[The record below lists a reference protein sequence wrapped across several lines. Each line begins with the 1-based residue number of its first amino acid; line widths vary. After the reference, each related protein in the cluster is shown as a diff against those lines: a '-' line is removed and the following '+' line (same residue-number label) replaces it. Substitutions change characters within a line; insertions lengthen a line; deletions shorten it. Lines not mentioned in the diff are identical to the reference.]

1 MCGDHPCCEIGVV
14 FCSCLQICG
23 NLYLQEKL
31 NMIVTIGGI
40 PVYDAVITDDETGMF
55 KISLVDDPAVMS
67 NFQAFDATRKMQ
79 LYAIQDE
86 EKRLVRGCIMRADFP
101 IYRRDERMGEYYI
114 IYKADTIR
122 QMAEKYLAE
131 SRQNDVNAMHQGEDL
146 PDIYMVQYFIKG
158 DGIQVDGFDECA
170 DGSLFGEFHV
180 TNDDVW
186 AEIKA
191 GTYKGFS
198 LEGVFD
204 LVPEQDRDEIQ
215 EIVDILDGKF
225 KKFHNQN
232 DMSKLSRLKEILA
245 AKLQEAEQK
254 FGNVTTDKGVL
265 SWDGDDD
272 LKEGDSVYVMD
283 SEGNR
288 TPAAD
293 GDYKTDDNKVIVVV
307 DGKVSEIKDAE
318 AEVSTEESKFI
329 ETDKGKLEWDNEEE
343 DLKEGDAVY
352 VRDEE
357 GNRVPAPDGD
367 YTTGDGKVIKVS
379 DGKVT
384 EIVDDK
390 AEVADQDLKARR
402 KSRFEKIRQAF
413 VESFEEKMRLITEA
427 IASVIGD
434 DKEFYLVDA
443 GEDFGVV
450 DVFDFETYEDHYFR
464 YSITWN
470 EDGTATASDPQEV
483 KRMFVPIDMESPFAK
498 SNEEEMN
505 SLKAENASLKAEI
518 AKLKKTP
525 AGKPAH
531 EEVKE
536 QQQMSKTGNKGLDR
550 LSRIM
555 SAK

>member
-1 MCGDHPCCEIGVV
+1 
-14 FCSCLQICG
+14 
-23 NLYLQEKL
+23 
-31 NMIVTIGGI
+31 MIVTIGGI
-40 PVYDAVITDDETGMF
+40 PVYDAVISDDETGMF

-101 IYRRDERMGEYYI
+101 IYRRDAGFGEYYI
-114 IYKADTIR
+114 IYKAEEIR
-122 QMAEKYLAE
+122 KMAEKYLAE

-180 TNDDVW
+180 VNDEVW
-186 AEIKA
+186 EEIKA

-204 LVPEQDRDEIQ
+204 LVPEQDKDEIQ
-215 EIVDILDGKF
+215 EIVDILDGAF
-225 KKFHNQN
+225 RNFHKSN

-245 AKLQEAEQK
+245 AKLQEEK

-265 SWDGDDD
+265 SWDGDED
-272 LKEGDSVYVMD
+272 LKEGDSVYVED

-293 GDYKTDDNKVIVVV
+293 GDYKTNDNKVVVVV

-318 AEVSTEESKFI
+318 AEVAPAEGEESEFI

-367 YTTGDGKVIKVS
+367 YTTEDGKVIKVS

-384 EIVDDK
+384 EIVDPK
-390 AEVADQDLKARR
+390 AEVSEEEVKAKRIS
-402 KSRFEKIRQAF
+402 KFTKIKEAFE
-413 VESFEEKMRLITEA
+413 ESFDTKMREISNA
-427 IASVIGD
+427 IAAVINT
-434 DKEFYLVDA
+434 ENFYLVDA

-450 DVFDFETYEDHYFR
+450 STWNEETYEEHFIR

-470 EDGTATASDPQEV
+470 EDGTANAADPQEV
-483 KRMFVPIDMESPFAK
+483 KLMFVPMDMESPFAK
-498 SNEEEMN
+498 GNEEEMAA
-505 SLKAENASLKAEI
+505 LKAENASLKAEV

-525 AGKPAH
+525 AAKPAH
-531 EEVKE
+531 DVVKE
-536 QQQMSKTGNKGLDR
+536 EEKMSKTGYKGLDR

>member
-1 MCGDHPCCEIGVV
+1 
-14 FCSCLQICG
+14 
-23 NLYLQEKL
+23 
-31 NMIVTIGGI
+31 MIVTIGGI
-40 PVYDAVITDDETGMF
+40 PVYDAIISDEETGMF

-67 NFQAFDATRKMQ
+67 NFQAFDADRKRM

-101 IYRRDERMGEYYI
+101 IYRRDSKMGEYYI

-122 QMAEKYLAE
+122 AMAEKYLLE
-131 SRQNDVNAMHQGEDL
+131 GRQNDVNLMHEEGSDVDGVQ
-146 PDIYMVQYFIKG
+146 MVQYFIKG
-158 DGIQVDGFDECA
+158 DGIQVDGFDDCA

-180 TNDDVW
+180 TNDDIW
-186 AEIKA
+186 NEIKA

-204 LVPEQDRDEIQ
+204 LVPEQDKDDVKA
-215 EIVDILDGKF
+215 IVDSLDGAF
-225 KKFHNQN
+225 KRLFKNYKN
-232 DMSKLSRLKEILA
+232 MSKLRRLKETL
-245 AKLQEAEQK
+245 AKLLQE

-265 SWDGDDD
+265 SWDGEED
-272 LKEGDSVYVMD
+272 LKEGDLVYVED

-318 AEVSTEESKFI
+318 AEVDSEFI

-343 DLKEGDAVY
+343 DLKAGDAVY

-367 YTTGDGKVIKVS
+367 YTTEDGKVIKVS

-390 AEVADQDLKARR
+390 SEVAEQARR
-402 KSRFEKIRQAF
+402 KSKFTKLKEAFE
-413 VESFEEKMRLITEA
+413 ESFDTKMREISNA
-427 IASVIGD
+427 IAAVIGT
-434 DKEFYLVDA
+434 ENFYLVDA

-450 DVFDFETYEDHYFR
+450 ESWNEDWTESHYFR

-470 EDGTATASDPQEV
+470 EDGTAKAADPVEV
-483 KRMFVPIDMESPFAK
+483 KLMFVPMDMESPFAK
-498 SNEEEMN
+498 GDEEEMN
-505 SLKAENASLKAEI
+505 SLKAENASLKKEVAR
-518 AKLKKTP
+518 LKKAP
-525 AGKPAH
+525 AAKPAH

-536 QQQMSKTGNKGLDR
+536 QTKFVKTGNKGLDN
-550 LSRIM
+550 LQRIL